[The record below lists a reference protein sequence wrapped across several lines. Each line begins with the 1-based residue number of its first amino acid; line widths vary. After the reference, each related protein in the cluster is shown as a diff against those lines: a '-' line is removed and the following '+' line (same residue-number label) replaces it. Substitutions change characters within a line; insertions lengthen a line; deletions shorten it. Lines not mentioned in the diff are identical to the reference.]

1 MRILAI
7 DSSTSTAAVGIGENG
22 KTLISKFTNNGLTH
36 SQTLMP
42 MVVECLEQCRL
53 KMKQIDAI
61 AVTVG
66 PGSFTG
72 VRIGISTAKGLAMG
86 ADIGVIPVSS
96 LAALAENGAGEKT
109 LLCPV
114 FDARCGQV
122 YNALFDASRQHTQE
136 RLTPERLT
144 PDRALTII
152 QLRDELAGRPVI
164 LFGDGAKLCAE
175 QIANTVLAPEEKRYI
190 IADGILAAAQ
200 NETPIDFEKI
210 NPVYLRLSQAERN
223 LKDKSFQ
230 REV

>member
-1 MRILAI
+1 MKILAI
-7 DSSTSTAAVGIGENG
+7 DSSTSTAAVGIGESG
-22 KTLISKFTNNGLTH
+22 KTLISRFTNNGLTH

-42 MVVECLEQCRL
+42 MVAECLEQCSL
-53 KMKQIDAI
+53 SMKQIDAV

-122 YNALFDASRQHTQE
+122 YNALFSGSE
-136 RLTPERLT
+136 RLTE
-144 PDRALTII
+144 DRALTIV
-152 QLRDELAGRPVI
+152 QLRDELAGKPVL
-164 LFGDGAKLCAE
+164 LFGDGAKLCFE
-175 QIANTVLAPEEKRYI
+175 QIPNAVLAPEKQRYI
-190 IADGILAAAQ
+190 NADGILGAAIK
-200 NETPIDFEKI
+200 EKPIDFEAI
-210 NPVYLRLSQAERN
+210 NPVYLRLSQAEREKMKN
-223 LKDKSFQ
+223 
-230 REV
+230 V

>member
-1 MRILAI
+1 MKILAI

-22 KTLISKFTNNGLTH
+22 KTLISRFANNGLTH

-42 MVVECLEQCRL
+42 MVAECLSECGL
-53 KMKQIDAI
+53 TMKQIDAV

-96 LAALAENGAGEKT
+96 LAALAENGVGEKN
-109 LLCPV
+109 LICPV

-122 YNALFDASRQHTQE
+122 YNALFDAS
-136 RLTPERLT
+136 ERLT

-152 QLRDELAGRPVI
+152 QLRNELAGKPVL

-175 QIANTVLAPEEKRYI
+175 QIPNAVLAPEEKRYI
-190 IADGILAAAQ
+190 VAGGILAAA
-200 NETPIDFEKI
+200 EKEKPIDFESI
-210 NPVYLRLSQAERN
+210 NPIYLRLSQAEREKLKNN
-223 LKDKSFQ
+223 L
-230 REV
+230 

>member
-1 MRILAI
+1 MKILAI
-7 DSSTSTAAVGIGENG
+7 DSSTSTAAVGIGDNG
-22 KTLISKFTNNGLTH
+22 KILVSRFTNNGLTH

-42 MVVECLEQCRL
+42 MVAECLEQCGL
-53 KMKQIDAI
+53 TMKQIDAV

-109 LLCPV
+109 LLCPA

-122 YNALFDASRQHTQE
+122 YNALFDD
-136 RLTPERLT
+136 LKRLT
-144 PDRALTII
+144 PDRALTIV
-152 QLRDELAGRPVI
+152 QLRDELAGKPVA
-164 LFGDGAKLCAE
+164 LSGDGAKLCFE
-175 QIANTVLAPEEKRYI
+175 QIPNAVLAPEEKRFI

-200 NETPIDFEKI
+200 KETPIDFGNI
-210 NPVYLRLSQAERN
+210 NPVYLRLSQAEREK
-223 LKDKSFQ
+223 LKNS
-230 REV
+230 

>member
-1 MRILAI
+1 MKILAI

-22 KTLISKFTNNGLTH
+22 KTLISRFTNNGLTH

-42 MVVECLEQCRL
+42 MVAECLAECGL
-53 KMKQIDAI
+53 TMKQIGAV

-96 LAALAENGAGEKT
+96 LAALAENGAGGKT

-122 YNALFDASRQHTQE
+122 YNALFDGSK
-136 RLTPERLT
+136 RLTPQRLT
-144 PDRALTII
+144 PDRALTIV
-152 QLRDELAGRPVI
+152 QLRDELAGKPVL

-175 QIANTVLAPEEKRYI
+175 QIPDAVLAPEEKRHI
-190 IADGILAAAQ
+190 IAVGILTAAQ
-200 NETPIDFEKI
+200 KEKPVDFENIK
-210 NPVYLRLSQAERN
+210 PVYLRMSQAERE
-223 LKDKSFQ
+223 
-230 REV
+230 REGRQ

>member
-1 MRILAI
+1 MKILAI

-22 KTLISKFTNNGLTH
+22 KTLISRFTNNGLTH

-42 MVVECLEQCRL
+42 MVAECLDECGL
-53 KMKQIDAI
+53 TMKQIGAV

-96 LAALAENGAGEKT
+96 LASLAENGAGEKT
-109 LLCPV
+109 LLCSV

-122 YNALFDASRQHTQE
+122 YNALFDGSK
-136 RLTPERLT
+136 RLT
-144 PDRALTII
+144 PDRALTIV
-152 QLRDELAGRPVI
+152 QLRDELAGKPVL

-175 QIANTVLAPEEKRYI
+175 QIPDAVLAPEEKRHI
-190 IADGILAAAQ
+190 IAAGIIAAAQ
-200 NETPIDFEKI
+200 KEKPVDFENIK
-210 NPVYLRLSQAERN
+210 PVYLRLSQAERE
-223 LKDKSFQ
+223 
-230 REV
+230 REGRQ

>member
-36 SQTLMP
+36 SQTLML
-42 MVVECLEQCRL
+42 MVAECLTECGL
-53 KMKQIDAI
+53 TMKQIDAV

-96 LAALAENGAGEKT
+96 LAALAENGAGEET
-109 LLCPV
+109 LICPV

-122 YNALFDASRQHTQE
+122 YNALFNGF
-136 RLTPERLT
+136 ERLT
-144 PDRALTII
+144 PDRALTIV
-152 QLRDELAGRPVI
+152 QLREELTGKPVL
-164 LFGDGAKLCAE
+164 LFGDGAELCAE
-175 QIANTVLAPEEKRYI
+175 QIPNVILATEEKRFI
-190 IADGILAAAQ
+190 IADGILTAAQ
-200 NETPIDFEKI
+200 KGKPIDFESI
-210 NPVYLRLSQAERN
+210 QPVYLRLSQAERE
-223 LKDKSFQ
+223 
-230 REV
+230 REKKGRK

>member
-22 KTLISKFTNNGLTH
+22 KTLISRFTNNGLTH

-42 MVVECLEQCRL
+42 MVAECLEQCGL
-53 KMKQIDAI
+53 SMNQMDAV

-86 ADIGVIPVSS
+86 ADIGIIPVSS
-96 LAALAENGAGEKT
+96 LAALAENGAGENT

-122 YNALFDASRQHTQE
+122 YNALFDDSG
-136 RLTPERLT
+136 RLTE
-144 PDRALTII
+144 DRALTIV
-152 QLRDELAGRPVI
+152 QLREELAGKPVL
-164 LFGDGAKLCAE
+164 LFGDGAKLCFE
-175 QIANTVLAPEEKRYI
+175 QIPNAVLVPENRRFI
-190 IADGILAAAQ
+190 IADGILTAAQ
-200 NETPIDFEKI
+200 RETPVDFESI
-210 NPVYLRLSQAERN
+210 TPVYLRLSQAEREKIKN
-223 LKDKSFQ
+223 
-230 REV
+230 ENC

>member
-1 MRILAI
+1 MKILAI

-22 KTLISKFTNNGLTH
+22 KTLISRFTNNGLTH

-42 MVVECLEQCRL
+42 MVAECLEQCGFT
-53 KMKQIDAI
+53 MKQIDAV

-96 LAALAENGAGEKT
+96 LAALSENGAVEKT

-122 YNALFDASRQHTQE
+122 YNALFETTG

-144 PDRALTII
+144 PDRALTIV
-152 QLRDELAGRPVI
+152 QLREELAGKPVL
-164 LFGDGAKLCAE
+164 LFGDGAKLCFE
-175 QIANTVLAPEEKRYI
+175 QIPNAVLAPESKRFI
-190 IADGILAAAQ
+190 IADGILTAAQ
-200 NETPIDFEKI
+200 NETPIDFENI
-210 NPVYLRLSQAERN
+210 NPVYLRLSQAEREKMKN
-223 LKDKSFQ
+223 
-230 REV
+230 

>member
-7 DSSTSTAAVGIGENG
+7 DSSSSTAAVGIGENN
-22 KTLISKFTNNGLTH
+22 KTLISRFTNNGLTH

-42 MVVECLEQCRL
+42 MVAECLDECGL
-53 KMKQIDAI
+53 TMKQLDAV

-96 LAALAENGAGEKT
+96 LAALAENGAGEET

-122 YNALFDASRQHTQE
+122 YNALFNGF
-136 RLTPERLT
+136 ERLT
-144 PDRALTII
+144 PDGALTIV
-152 QLRDELAGRPVI
+152 QLSEELAGKPVL
-164 LFGDGAKLCAE
+164 LFGDGAVLCAE
-175 QIANTVLAPEEKRYI
+175 KIPNAVLAPEERRFI

-200 NETPIDFEKI
+200 KEKPIDFEDI
-210 NPVYLRLSQAERN
+210 QPVYLRLSQAERE
-223 LKDKSFQ
+223 
-230 REV
+230 REGRKEK

>member
-1 MRILAI
+1 MKVLAI

-22 KTLISKFTNNGLTH
+22 KILISRFTNNGLTH

-42 MVVECLEQCRL
+42 MVAECLEQCGL
-53 KMKQIDAI
+53 TMKQIDAV

-109 LLCPV
+109 LICPV
-114 FDARCGQV
+114 FDARCWQV
-122 YNALFDASRQHTQE
+122 YNALFDAT
-136 RLTPERLT
+136 ERLT
-144 PDRALTII
+144 PDRALTIA
-152 QLRDELAGRPVI
+152 QLRQELAGKPVL
-164 LFGDGAKLCAE
+164 LFGDGAKLCFE
-175 QIANTVLAPEEKRYI
+175 QVPNAVLAPEEKRFI

-200 NETPIDFEKI
+200 KGKPIDSENI
-210 NPVYLRLSQAERN
+210 SPVYLRLSQAEREK
-223 LKDKSFQ
+223 LKKN
-230 REV
+230 